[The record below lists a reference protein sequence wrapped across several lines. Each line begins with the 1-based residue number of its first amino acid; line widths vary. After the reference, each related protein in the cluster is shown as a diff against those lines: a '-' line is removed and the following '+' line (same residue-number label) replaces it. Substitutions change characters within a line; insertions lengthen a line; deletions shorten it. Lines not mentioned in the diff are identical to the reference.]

1 MSSSARRSSM
11 TVSTLSTEVVLKEL
25 RQALTVYGN
34 QKVAAKAWHASA
46 PYLSDAELG
55 RDQLTTVP
63 RDFELKLEEIQ

>member
-1 MSSSARRSSM
+1 M
-11 TVSTLSTEVVLKEL
+11 TVSTLSTEEVLKEL

-55 RDQLTTVP
+55 RVRIP
-63 RDFELKLEEIQ
+63 SAIS